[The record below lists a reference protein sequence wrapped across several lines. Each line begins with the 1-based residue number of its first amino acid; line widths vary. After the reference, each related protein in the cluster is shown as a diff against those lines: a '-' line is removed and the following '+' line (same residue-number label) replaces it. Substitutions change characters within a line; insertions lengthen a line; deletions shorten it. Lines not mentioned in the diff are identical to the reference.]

1 MNGRNVTRTKTHKI
15 QTVYNVYFFQFLFG
29 RFFNFYLV
37 GFSIF
42 IWSVKLNVHSI
53 IRRNEKKMIE
63 CTQNDEK
70 FVGVAVIEAEK
81 SALGARLGCV
91 AVVSGKIIAR
101 GFNHYRTFSK
111 DGLLE
116 NTCSCHAEMD
126 VLRKC
131 LKQNKT
137 RKLSLY
143 VVRVSKMGKL
153 ACSTPCINCW
163 EKMQLFQIKTIT
175 YINTSGEAVKQ
186 QFNDFHATHR
196 SSGYNAIQNKR
207 VKCI

>member
-1 MNGRNVTRTKTHKI
+1 
-15 QTVYNVYFFQFLFG
+15 
-29 RFFNFYLV
+29 
-37 GFSIF
+37 
-42 IWSVKLNVHSI
+42 
-53 IRRNEKKMIE
+53 MIE

-70 FVGVAVIEAEK
+70 FVSLAMNEAEK
-81 SALGARLGCV
+81 SQLGSRLGCI
-91 AVVSGKIIAR
+91 AVTSGKIIAR

-111 DGLLE
+111 DGLIK

-143 VVRVSKMGKL
+143 VVRVSKMGKMV
-153 ACSTPCINCW
+153 CSTPCINCW
-163 EKMQLFQIKTIT
+163 EKMRLFQIKTIT
-175 YINTSGEAVKQ
+175 YINISGTAVKQ
-186 QFNDFHATHR
+186 QFNDFQATHR